1 MGVNDMKKSNSNEYG
16 INIGSSTLIMIF
28 ALLCLVVFSLLAYK
42 TALNEKNLALKV
54 SNETKAYYEADYKA
68 TEIKNKIE
76 NNIANGKSIAS
87 FADYEKNINGSN
99 YIGYSVK
106 IDENK
111 KLVVELKRS
120 GSNLKIVKWAEV
132 NEASED
138 YNNKLDV
145 WGGELGD

>member
-87 FADYEKNINGSN
+87 FADYEKNINGIS

-120 GSNLKIVKWAEV
+120 GNDLKIIKWAEV
-132 NEASED
+132 NDASED

>member
-76 NNIANGKSIAS
+76 NNISNGKSISS
-87 FADYEKNINGSN
+87 FADYEKNINGIS

-120 GSNLKIVKWAEV
+120 GNDLKIIKWAEV
-132 NEASED
+132 NDASED

-145 WGGELGD
+145 WGG

>member
-1 MGVNDMKKSNSNEYG
+1 MKRNNSNEYG

-42 TALNEKNLALKV
+42 TALNEKNLALKI

-68 TEIKNKIE
+68 TKIKNKIE
-76 NNIANGKSIAS
+76 NNITNGKSIAS
-87 FADYEKNINGSN
+87 LVDYEKSRNGSN

-111 KLVVELKRS
+111 KLSVELRRS
-120 GSNLKIVKWAEV
+120 GSNLKVVKWTEV

>member
-1 MGVNDMKKSNSNEYG
+1 MKRNNSNEYG

-42 TALNEKNLALKV
+42 TALNEKNLALKI

-68 TEIKNKIE
+68 TKIKNKIE
-76 NNIANGKSIAS
+76 NNITNGKSIAS
-87 FADYEKNINGSN
+87 LVDYKKNKNGN
-99 YIGYSVK
+99 DYIGYSVK

-111 KLVVELKRS
+111 KLVVELKLN
-120 GSNLKIVKWAEV
+120 GSNLKVVKWVEV

>member
-54 SNETKAYYEADYKA
+54 SNETKSYYEADYKA
-68 TEIKNKIE
+68 TEIKNRIE
-76 NNIANGKSIAS
+76 NNIANGRSIAS
-87 FADYEKNINGSN
+87 FADYEKNINGIN

-120 GSNLKIVKWAEV
+120 GNDLKIVKWAEV

>member
-1 MGVNDMKKSNSNEYG
+1 MGVNDMKRNNSNEYG

-42 TALNEKNLALKV
+42 TALNEKNLALKI

-68 TEIKNKIE
+68 TKIKNKIE
-76 NNIANGKSIAS
+76 NNITNGKSIAS
-87 FADYEKNINGSN
+87 LVDYEKNRNGSN

-106 IDENK
+106 IDKNK
-111 KLVVELKRS
+111 KLSVELRRS
-120 GSNLKIVKWAEV
+120 GSNLKVVKWTEV

>member
-120 GSNLKIVKWAEV
+120 GNDLKIVKWAEV

>member
-1 MGVNDMKKSNSNEYG
+1 MGVNDMKRNNSNEYG

-42 TALNEKNLALKV
+42 TALNEKNLALKI

-68 TEIKNKIE
+68 TKIKNKIE
-76 NNIANGKSIAS
+76 NNITNGKSIAS
-87 FADYEKNINGSN
+87 LVDYKKNKNGN
-99 YIGYSVK
+99 DYIGYSVK

-111 KLVVELKRS
+111 KLVVELKLN
-120 GSNLKIVKWAEV
+120 GSNLKVVKWVEV

>member
-1 MGVNDMKKSNSNEYG
+1 MGVNDMKRNNSNEYG
-16 INIGSSTLIMIF
+16 INIESSTLIMIF

-42 TALNEKNLALKV
+42 TALNEKNLALKI

-68 TEIKNKIE
+68 TKIKNKIE
-76 NNIANGKSIAS
+76 NNITNGKSIAS
-87 FADYEKNINGSN
+87 LVDYEKSRNGSN

-111 KLVVELKRS
+111 KLSVELRRS
-120 GSNLKIVKWAEV
+120 GSNLKVVKWTEV

>member
-1 MGVNDMKKSNSNEYG
+1 MKRNNSNEYG

-42 TALNEKNLALKV
+42 TALNEKNLALKI

-68 TEIKNKIE
+68 TKIKNKIE
-76 NNIANGKSIAS
+76 NNITNGKSIAS
-87 FADYEKNINGSN
+87 LVDYEKNRNGSN

-111 KLVVELKRS
+111 KLFVELRRS
-120 GSNLKIVKWAEV
+120 GSNLKVVKWTEV

>member
-1 MGVNDMKKSNSNEYG
+1 MGVNNMKKSNSNEYG

-87 FADYEKNINGSN
+87 FADYEKNINGIS

-120 GSNLKIVKWAEV
+120 GNDLKIVKWAEV

>member
-1 MGVNDMKKSNSNEYG
+1 MGVNDMKRNNSNEYG

-42 TALNEKNLALKV
+42 TALNEKNLALKI

-68 TEIKNKIE
+68 TKIKNKIE
-76 NNIANGKSIAS
+76 NKITNGKSIAS
-87 FADYEKNINGSN
+87 LVDYEKNRNGSN

-111 KLVVELKRS
+111 KLSVELRRS
-120 GSNLKIVKWAEV
+120 GSNLKVVKWTEV

>member
-1 MGVNDMKKSNSNEYG
+1 MKRNNSNEYG

-42 TALNEKNLALKV
+42 TALNEKNLALKI

-68 TEIKNKIE
+68 TKIKNKIE
-76 NNIANGKSIAS
+76 NKITNGKSIAS
-87 FADYEKNINGSN
+87 LVDYEKNRNGSN

-111 KLVVELKRS
+111 KLSVELRRS
-120 GSNLKIVKWAEV
+120 GSNLKVVKWTEV

>member
-1 MGVNDMKKSNSNEYG
+1 MKKNNNNEYG

-42 TALNEKNLALKV
+42 TSLNEKNLALKV

-68 TEIKNKIE
+68 TKIKNKIK
-76 NNIANGKSIAS
+76 NNIISGKSIVS
-87 FADYEKNINGSN
+87 LVDYEKKRNGSN

-106 IDENK
+106 IDEYK
-111 KLVVELKRS
+111 KLDVEIKRS
-120 GSNLKIVKWAEV
+120 GSNLKVVKWVEV

>member
-1 MGVNDMKKSNSNEYG
+1 MGVNDMKRNNSNEYG

-42 TALNEKNLALKV
+42 TALNEKNLALKI

-68 TEIKNKIE
+68 TKIKNKIE
-76 NNIANGKSIAS
+76 NNITNGKSIAS
-87 FADYEKNINGSN
+87 LVDYEKNRNGSN

-111 KLVVELKRS
+111 KLFVELRRS
-120 GSNLKIVKWAEV
+120 GSNLKVVKWTEV

>member
-1 MGVNDMKKSNSNEYG
+1 MGVNDMKRNNSNEYG

-28 ALLCLVVFSLLAYK
+28 ALLCLVVFSLLAYN
-42 TALNEKNLALKV
+42 TALNEKNLALKI

-68 TEIKNKIE
+68 TKIKNKIE
-76 NNIANGKSIAS
+76 NNITNGKSIAS
-87 FADYEKNINGSN
+87 LVDYEKNRNGSN

-111 KLVVELKRS
+111 KLSVELRRS
-120 GSNLKIVKWAEV
+120 GSNLKVVKWTEV
-132 NEASED
+132 NEASEN

>member
-1 MGVNDMKKSNSNEYG
+1 MKRNNSNEYG

-42 TALNEKNLALKV
+42 TALNEKNLALKI

-68 TEIKNKIE
+68 TKIKNKIE
-76 NNIANGKSIAS
+76 NNITNGKSIAS
-87 FADYEKNINGSN
+87 LVDYEKNRNGSN

-111 KLVVELKRS
+111 KLFVELRRS
-120 GSNLKIVKWAEV
+120 GSNLKVVKWTEV

-138 YNNKLDV
+138 YSNKLDV

>member
-1 MGVNDMKKSNSNEYG
+1 MKKSNSNEYG

-54 SNETKAYYEADYKA
+54 SNETKSYYEADYKA
-68 TEIKNKIE
+68 TEIKNRIE
-76 NNIANGKSIAS
+76 NNIANGRSIAS
-87 FADYEKNINGSN
+87 FADYEKNINGIN

-120 GSNLKIVKWAEV
+120 GNDLKIVKWAEV

>member
-1 MGVNDMKKSNSNEYG
+1 MKKSNSNEYG

-87 FADYEKNINGSN
+87 FADYEKNINGIS

-120 GSNLKIVKWAEV
+120 GNDLKIVKWAEV

>member
-1 MGVNDMKKSNSNEYG
+1 MGVNDMKRNNSNEYG

-42 TALNEKNLALKV
+42 TALNEKNLALKI

-68 TEIKNKIE
+68 TKIE
-76 NNIANGKSIAS
+76 NNITNGKSIAS
-87 FADYEKNINGSN
+87 FVDYEKNRNGSN

-111 KLVVELKRS
+111 KLSVELRRS
-120 GSNLKIVKWAEV
+120 GSNLKVVKWTEV